1 MEHVIKA
8 IKELTDEDLHKL
20 VGEGRV
26 AVKAMPSSVATV
38 INYCANKVDRPIM
51 IIGQVVHTWSVTHYE
66 GSRMFDVM
74 EEALSRLNCPVSLA
88 VDPDFVRQV
97 EKSLSVCVERYGQSI
112 VENPRGLNFQDGRLM
127 ISRDRIDFIE
137 GHDPKVVFTYCL
149 PFTYKGDV
157 KGGKVWS
164 SFIEQIIP
172 DRELRQYTLVSFIN
186 AIACDPMNA
195 QRMLLL
201 MGVGASGKSTL
212 IDAVVSAIGKK
223 NACRVDDLRNLTK
236 DESRYRIDLANHI
249 LCICGD
255 ASGNLGNKDVL
266 KQIVSKEEISGRRL
280 YKEVEYFVPRASLL
294 VASNEIGFTH
304 ALGDSGISRRI
315 DIIQFKNP
323 VSEEDRDPF
332 IGEKLS
338 QPEEQRAMIMDMIGS
353 LTNMQKV
360 HGKMVRPKK
369 LSKALDDLRYDG
381 DSFLSFVG
389 SAGIEI
395 ASNDST
401 EKSQIWIHQD
411 HLFSAY
417 NYYCGMN
424 GNKTGSMRSLKGKC
438 ETHGVIRESAGKR
451 QHRFLFTVADYPA
464 FRASFY
470 ATMGMKVTEYE
481 PSKEA
486 SVD

>member
-1 MEHVIKA
+1 MKEVIAK
-8 IKELTDEDLHKL
+8 IESMDDDSRNRL
-20 VGEGRV
+20 VGEGRI

-38 INYCANKVDRPIM
+38 INWAANECGTPIM
-51 IIGQVVHTWSVTHYE
+51 IIGQVVHAWCGTHYE
-66 GSRMFDVM
+66 STRMYDVM
-74 EEALSRLNCPVSLA
+74 EKTLLRLGCPVSLA

-97 EKSLSVCVERYGQSI
+97 EKSLSVCVDRYGTNVI
-112 VENPRGLNFQDGRLM
+112 ENPRGLNFKDGRLM
-127 ISRDRIDFIE
+127 ISRESIEFLE
-137 GHDPKVVFTYCL
+137 GHDPDTVFTYCL
-149 PFTYKGDV
+149 PFNYHGPREESV
-157 KGGKVWS
+157 VWAK
-164 SFIEQIIP
+164 FINQIIP
-172 DRELRQYTLVSFIN
+172 DDELRNYTLTSFIN

-212 IDAVVSAIGKK
+212 IDAVVAAIGKK

-323 VSEEDRDPF
+323 VQEQDRDPF
-332 IGEKLS
+332 IGEKLAL
-338 QPEEQRAMIMDMIGS
+338 PNEQREMVMDMIDS
-353 LTNMQKV
+353 LIQMQKE
-360 HGKMVRPKK
+360 HGKMVRPEK
-369 LSKALDDLRYDG
+369 LSRVLDDLRYDG
-381 DSFLSFVG
+381 DAFLSFLG
-389 SAGIEI
+389 HAGLEVSE
-395 ASNDST
+395 AEDSDIDQ
-401 EKSQIWIHQD
+401 EWIHQSS
-411 HLFSAY
+411 LFSAY
-417 NYYCGMN
+417 NYYCSTN

-438 ETHGVIRESAGKR
+438 ETHGVIRETAGKR
-451 QHRFLFTVADYPA
+451 QHKMLFNVVDRGAYHVA
-464 FRASFY
+464 FY
-470 ATMGMKVTEYE
+470 MTTGMI
-481 PSKEA
+481 PS
-486 SVD
+486 